1 MITSYLRTGFTG
13 LLRREHHPGCL
24 DRPPHRWFTS
34 TTRQANKPLPP
45 RPTLPD
51 GDLHH
56 VYLKGSGP
64 GGQKINKTNSAVQM
78 THIPTGIVIKSQATR
93 SRSQNYKIARQILAE
108 KIEHL
113 EKGGESRLSK
123 KVERK
128 GTQKRSRE
136 KKARRKYRALEAS
149 KNGQVQDD
157 DRQEPGSNVEAV
169 REESNDTVGCHGEN
183 CSQEER
189 KTRED
194 NVGI

>member
-1 MITSYLRTGFTG
+1 MITSYLRAGFIK
-13 LLRREHHPGCL
+13 LLRREHHPGRL
-24 DRPPHRWFTS
+24 DPPAHRCFTS
-34 TTRQANKPLPP
+34 SNRQANKSLPS

-51 GDLHH
+51 GDIHH

-113 EKGGESRLSK
+113 EKGDESRLAK
-123 KVERK
+123 KVEK
-128 GTQKRSRE
+128 KSMQKKSRE
-136 KKARRKYRALEAS
+136 KKARRKYRALEDA
-149 KNGQVQDD
+149 KNGEVEDD
-157 DRQEPGSNVEAV
+157 GRREPGSNAEAV
-169 REESNDTVGCHGEN
+169 REESGDTIACHGEN
-183 CSQEER
+183 RSREER
-189 KTRED
+189 KTTED